1 MARSAAKSRRQPTTP
16 DDDRREARRE
26 QLEADLDEAQA
37 RERELLARHDLSA
50 QHQRDVAVASVRAWR
65 IRALLHHDD
74 EDWDASRK
82 ASSTADELAKLAAKL
97 ERASLTDRVAQ
108 LEELVRAQGLAGARL
123 QALSRSRRRG
133 PAAGGGE

>member
-1 MARSAAKSRRQPTTP
+1 MARGAKHSRG
-16 DDDRREARRE
+16 DADRIAELE
-26 QLEADLDEAQA
+26 QELADAQRA
-37 RERELLARHDLSA
+37 ELALLAKHDLSA

-65 IRALLHHDD
+65 LRALLHHEE

-108 LEELVRAQGLAGARL
+108 LEQLVREQGLAGARL

-133 PAAGGGE
+133 AGGA